1 MFTRSAAVLLFS
13 ASSVGS
19 GSLAHHDS
27 PQSSAASPPQSPLP
41 SPVTRFMSAPFRF
54 LGYPLGGHGGAGEG
68 GAGAFVDASEDA
80 LGAGAAG
87 QRNDEYLS
95 TWHIWEGSS

>member
-1 MFTRSAAVLLFS
+1 MFTRSAAALLFS
-13 ASSVGS
+13 AASVGS

-27 PQSSAASPPQSPLP
+27 PQSSAASPPTSPLP

-54 LGYPLGGHGGAGEG
+54 LGYPLGGGGGPGEG
-68 GAGAFVDASEDA
+68 GAGAYADVGEEA
-80 LGAGAAG
+80 LGAGVLG